1 MARVGPIASV
11 ADCRVFRQLTCLAA
25 SAAASLLAAFAL
37 VGVFH
42 GVRGLPQLRL
52 GIWHWTVLAV
62 TGAAVVLRLGDRRA
76 RLPAAGVYGFA
87 LVVLAWVWIEREFS
101 PGLFFV
107 WGGICELA
115 GFALLAAL
123 VGWATQRIARW
134 FSVPSL
140 FESPDRWSR
149 RWFDPAQL
157 TLVAATAFLA
167 AWISLDFRFDGLGR
181 GIALFGLTGRSAGC
195 AAALMLVGASIV
207 MAWQTRGAWRSVW
220 QYAAMTTGLVFSTSV
235 GWARL
240 DSAEYLASGWSPWP
254 DRFAALL
261 ISASMMTVMSGLGL
275 SRVLPKGS
283 DWIVRGRQA
292 MPVFAGLALVML
304 GIVWILS

>member
-1 MARVGPIASV
+1 MARVGPITSV
-11 ADCRVFRQLTCLAA
+11 PDRRVFRQLTSLAT
-25 SAAASLLAAFAL
+25 AAATGLLAAVAL
-37 VGVFH
+37 VGVSY
-42 GVRGLPQLRL
+42 GVRGLPPLRL
-52 GIWHWTVLAV
+52 GIWHWTALAV

-76 RLPAAGVYGFA
+76 RMPAAGVYGFV
-87 LVVLAWVWIEREFS
+87 LIVLAWVWIERGFS
-101 PGLFFV
+101 PGTFFL
-107 WGGICELA
+107 WGSICELA

-123 VGWATQRIARW
+123 VGWAAPQIACR
-134 FSVPSL
+134 FSLPGV
-140 FESPDRWSR
+140 FQIPDRWSR

-181 GIALFGLTGRSAGC
+181 GIALFGLMGRSAGC

-207 MAWQTRGAWRSVW
+207 MAWQTGGAWRSVW
-220 QYAAMTTGLVFSTSV
+220 QYAAMTAGLVFTTSV

-254 DRFAALL
+254 DRFAALT

-292 MPVFAGLALVML
+292 MPAFAGLALVML
-304 GIVWILS
+304 GIVWNLR